1 LPPWASEYRLK
12 LLTLTSSLRI
22 SCIIPTRNRPD
33 FVSASAASVLGQSQA
48 DLELIIVNDGTTPVP
63 KFADP
68 RVRILNSGEAGA
80 VPARNMGAAAATG
93 DAIAWL
99 DDDDHWT
106 DEYFLESCISLFEG
120 GSDFVFGDG
129 ALVFPDGA
137 RKAFARD
144 ADAKSLENDN
154 TILISSVCY
163 RRNLH
168 DTLGMF
174 DEALPYYWD
183 WDWYLRVARAGQQ
196 LMRLARPVVDIRI
209 HENNM
214 SGQANAGKRAAN
226 LQQFCA
232 KHGLQNVPLK
242 SHVNFV

>member
-1 LPPWASEYRLK
+1 LK

-33 FVSASAASVLGQSQA
+33 YVSASAASVLGQSHR

-63 KFADP
+63 VFADP
-68 RVRILNSGEAGA
+68 RVHILNSGEAGA
-80 VPARNMGAAAATG
+80 VPARNLGAAAATG

-99 DDDDHWT
+99 DDDDQWT
-106 DEYFLESCISLFEG
+106 DEHFLESCITLFEG

-129 ALVFPDGA
+129 ALVFPDGV
-137 RKAFARD
+137 RRAFAKA

-168 DTLGMF
+168 DQLGMF
-174 DEALPYYWD
+174 DAALPYYWD
-183 WDWYLRVARAGQQ
+183 WDWYLRVARAGRHLTRFAQ
-196 LMRLARPVVDIRI
+196 PVVDIRI

-214 SGQANAGKRAAN
+214 SGTANAEKRAAN

-232 KHGLQNVPLK
+232 KHGLENLPLK
-242 SHVNFV
+242 SHVDFV